1 MLYNAGNSQNI
12 GAQDLANRMYTGGQA
27 LFDSAEPW
35 KLLDRADKEFIK
47 PELPFEKSGQYVDGT
62 TFIEGLVYFNDAWY
76 LYYGTA
82 DSMVGVV
89 KWVNSETEK

>member
-1 MLYNAGNSQNI
+1 L
-12 GAQDLANRMYTGGQA
+12 
-27 LFDSAEPW
+27 
-35 KLLDRADKEFIK
+35 KLLDRTDHPFLK

-62 TFIEGLVYFNDAWY
+62 TFVEGLVFFESNWY

-89 KWVNSETEK
+89 VWKP